1 MRLGLQRVAGQRK
14 TGFVAISG
22 ILGED
27 AFGNGTVNGGN
38 GRREQ
43 LACRSSIAGIDRT
56 AQRFDHGTNAS
67 AVRAV
72 HRRTRE
78 RLRGALQNGLF
89 AFLNFCSCSLSH
101 PLLLFEMRS
110 VYGIRRLKLCQT
122 RKVALASPALAFLAL
137 LLVCGAVLTPD
148 AAAAEKVEQLSPQ
161 GYVNDFAGVVDTGWQ
176 QKITA
181 LCQELDEKAD
191 AQLAIVTIHTLEGDS
206 AQDFA
211 NRLFQKWGVGPK
223 GKDRGVMVL
232 LAVDDH
238 QYWTEVGY
246 GLEEIL
252 PDGKVGGFGRDMRPL
267 LRQSQYGAAL
277 FQIASQI
284 ASTIAADRG
293 VRLSQGAPGA
303 SQQPESPEPD
313 FHGIFPI
320 ALNLLILL
328 LFFGGWR
335 LLAFLLA
342 WAGLTRHR
350 NRGGYR
356 GGGWWM
362 GPTGG
367 WGGYGGGS
375 SGGGFGGFGGGA
387 SGGGGAG
394 GGW

>member
-1 MRLGLQRVAGQRK
+1 
-14 TGFVAISG
+14 
-22 ILGED
+22 
-27 AFGNGTVNGGN
+27 
-38 GRREQ
+38 
-43 LACRSSIAGIDRT
+43 
-56 AQRFDHGTNAS
+56 
-67 AVRAV
+67 
-72 HRRTRE
+72 
-78 RLRGALQNGLF
+78 
-89 AFLNFCSCSLSH
+89 
-101 PLLLFEMRS
+101 MRS
-110 VYGIRRLKLCQT
+110 VYGIRPPKLCQT
-122 RKVALASPALAFLAL
+122 RKIALRALTPLAL
-137 LLVCGAVLTPD
+137 TLVLAGSAGFAPD
-148 AAAAEKVEQLSPQ
+148 VAAAEKVEQLSPQ
-161 GYVNDFAGVVDTGWQ
+161 GYVNDFAGVMDAGSQ

-181 LCQELDEKAD
+181 LCQELDQKAD

-206 AQDFA
+206 VQDFA

-246 GLEEIL
+246 GLEPLL
-252 PDGKVGGFGRDMRPL
+252 PDGKVGGFGRDMLPL
-267 LRQSQYGAAL
+267 LRQSQYGVAL
-277 FQIASQI
+277 FQISSQI
-284 ASTIAADRG
+284 ASTIAVDRG
-293 VRLSQGAPGA
+293 VTLNRGAPGT

-313 FHGIFPI
+313 FYGIPPA

-328 LFFGGWR
+328 LLFGGWR
-335 LLAFLLA
+335 FLAFLLA
-342 WAGLTRHR
+342 WAGLTRYR

-394 GGW
+394 GSW

>member
-1 MRLGLQRVAGQRK
+1 
-14 TGFVAISG
+14 
-22 ILGED
+22 
-27 AFGNGTVNGGN
+27 
-38 GRREQ
+38 
-43 LACRSSIAGIDRT
+43 
-56 AQRFDHGTNAS
+56 
-67 AVRAV
+67 
-72 HRRTRE
+72 
-78 RLRGALQNGLF
+78 
-89 AFLNFCSCSLSH
+89 
-101 PLLLFEMRS
+101 MRS
-110 VYGIRRLKLCQT
+110 VYGIRPPKLCQT
-122 RKVALASPALAFLAL
+122 RRNVLAPLALAALA
-137 LLVCGAVLTPD
+137 LVLVVVASVAPN

-161 GYVNDFAGVVDTGWQ
+161 GYVNDFAGAIDAGSQ

-181 LCQELDEKAD
+181 LCEELDQKAD
-191 AQLAIVTIHTLEGDS
+191 AQLTVVAIHTLEGDT

-232 LAVDDH
+232 LAVEDH

-246 GLEEIL
+246 GLEAIL
-252 PDGKVGGFGRDMRPL
+252 PDGKVGGFGRDMLPL

-277 FQIASQI
+277 LQISSQI

-293 VRLSQGAPGA
+293 VTLSQSPPGT
-303 SQQPESPEPD
+303 SQPESPEPD
-313 FHGIFPI
+313 FHGIPPI

-328 LFFGGWR
+328 LIFGGWR
-335 LLAFLLA
+335 LLALFLA
-342 WAGLTRHR
+342 WAGITQYR
-350 NRGGYR
+350 NRGYR

-375 SGGGFGGFGGGA
+375 GGGFGGFGGGA